1 MGTPAAPLYSIIT
14 FGLYENTQILNRF
27 HRNIFYYK
35 RCVDNVF
42 GIWLNSLNQFGRLQW
57 NVKGLNK
64 STNFLDLQISI
75 RNDKIHTKTYQK
87 DMNLYTY
94 IPPLSAHPISC
105 FKGLITG
112 ELLRYWVQN
121 SDETNFQ
128 NITTQFIQCLVNRGH
143 QLKDIIPILT
153 SVAAS
158 IDNRASRTHNR
169 SITTILKN
177 HRITLYIFI
186 GVIIPMTFLVT
197 MYAIST
203 TIR

>member
-1 MGTPAAPLYSIIT
+1 
-14 FGLYENTQILNRF
+14 
-27 HRNIFYYK
+27 
-35 RCVDNVF
+35 
-42 GIWLNSLNQFGRLQW
+42 
-57 NVKGLNK
+57 
-64 STNFLDLQISI
+64 
-75 RNDKIHTKTYQK
+75 
-87 DMNLYTY
+87 MNLYTY

-158 IDNRASRTHNR
+158 IDNRASGTHNR
-169 SITTILKN
+169 SITN
-177 HRITLYIFI
+177 HTQESQDDTLYIHWCHHPHGLSRHHIRNIYNNLLKGNDGFKQIRVALLWYNNLRETFCQSQLDCDQTDTVSEILKSLKWSLYSIFDRTLLLPNYI
-186 GVIIPMTFLVT
+186 GSSL
-197 MYAIST
+197 ISVKSFHSQP
-203 TIR
+203 I